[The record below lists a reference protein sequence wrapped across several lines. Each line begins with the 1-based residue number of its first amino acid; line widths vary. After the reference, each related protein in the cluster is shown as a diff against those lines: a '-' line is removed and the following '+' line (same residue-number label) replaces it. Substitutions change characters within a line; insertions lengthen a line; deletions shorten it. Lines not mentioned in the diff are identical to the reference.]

1 MARRKKEVEHFKI
14 ADGKIIMEEKDIA
27 NLTEEENLKIA
38 FYAKTLG
45 YEVVF
50 IEPEPKKSNYFTIA
64 KAEKYLK
71 KKDKEGLKR
80 FNDLKKDANKLTE
93 EYKEIKKSGAD
104 EDKVKEARKNMIT
117 AQREAFIAQKEW
129 FKDTYGIDEY
139 DKVRTE
145 Y

>member
-1 MARRKKEVEHFKI
+1 MARKKKAVEHFKI

-27 NLTEEENLKIA
+27 NLTEAENIKIS
-38 FYAKTLG
+38 FYVKTLG
-45 YEVVF
+45 FEMVF
-50 IEPEPKKSNYFTIA
+50 VEPEPKKSNYFTIA
-64 KAEKYLK
+64 KAEKYLR
-71 KKDKEGLKR
+71 KKDKEGLKK
-80 FNDLKKDANKLTE
+80 FNELKIEANKLTE
-93 EYKEIKKSGAD
+93 KYKEVKKSGAD

-117 AQREAFIAQKEW
+117 AQREAFISQKEW